1 MAAMLPAGMTAA
13 MMAPLVYDVVNRSG
27 ELVQRVQLPAGRQLA
42 GFGTNGTIY
51 LAAREGR
58 EMFIEKTR
66 IVK

>member
-1 MAAMLPAGMTAA
+1 MTAA